1 MSAASAE
8 VERLRETYGELS
20 QGNRTLKN
28 IFKRIEIEQV
38 FG

>member
-8 VERLRETYGELS
+8 VESLRTTYGELS
-20 QGNRTLKN
+20 QGNHTLKN
-28 IFKRIEIEQV
+28 IFKRIEMEQV